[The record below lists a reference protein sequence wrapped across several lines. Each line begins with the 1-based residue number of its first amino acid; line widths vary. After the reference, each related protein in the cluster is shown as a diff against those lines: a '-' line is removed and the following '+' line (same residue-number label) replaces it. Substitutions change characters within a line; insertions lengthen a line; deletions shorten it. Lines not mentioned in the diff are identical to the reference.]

1 MAATGPT
8 DTSPVR
14 GGAAA
19 TIGVEEE
26 FVLVDPRT
34 GRPLLRS
41 LDVLA
46 AGRTLGIE
54 LEVELSPCQVETA
67 TTVCTHL
74 QDLREEL
81 RRSRATAAD
90 AAARAGC
97 RLVAVGTPIFEPPSG
112 SVTATPRYQRM
123 AQHYRGVT
131 DGVICGC
138 HVHIGVDDRDH
149 AAQLINHLRP
159 WLPALLALTAN
170 SPITDGRDTGY
181 ASWRYLRWGRWP
193 SAGLPPQCATAAEY
207 DAAVESLLTTG
218 TILDPRMVYWDVRIS
233 AHHPTLE
240 IRIADVP
247 ATVEETVTLATL
259 VYALVA
265 QATASIERGEPTPSV
280 DQELLRAACW
290 RAARDGLA
298 GRGVDLGSGQLVPAV
313 DLIWRLLA
321 RVRPILEELDVYR
334 SVHDTLSGTLDRGN
348 GAIRQR
354 RILESGGS
362 FTDVVADAARR
373 TVEGYGPDLRPS

>member
-123 AQHYRGVT
+123 AQHYRGVA

-138 HVHIGVDDRDH
+138 HVHIGVDDRDR

-193 SAGLPPQCATAAEY
+193 SAGLPPQCASAAEY

-290 RAARDGLA
+290 RAGVPSPMWLPTRRDALWRATGRICVRHDRHDSRGAALA
-298 GRGVDLGSGQLVPAV
+298 DRRSSGS
-313 DLIWRLLA
+313 
-321 RVRPILEELDVYR
+321 R
-334 SVHDTLSGTLDRGN
+334 SS
-348 GAIRQR
+348 
-354 RILESGGS
+354 
-362 FTDVVADAARR
+362 
-373 TVEGYGPDLRPS
+373 

>member
-1 MAATGPT
+1 MAATGPI

-14 GGAAA
+14 GGVAA

-41 LDVLA
+41 LDVIE
-46 AGRTLGIE
+46 AGRALGIE

-67 TTVCTHL
+67 TAVCTHP
-74 QDLREEL
+74 QDLREQL

-112 SVTATPRYQRM
+112 SVTATPRYRRM
-123 AQHYRGVT
+123 AQHYGGVA

-138 HVHIGVDDRDH
+138 HVHIGVDDRDR
-149 AAQLINHLRP
+149 AAQIINYLRP
-159 WLPALLALTAN
+159 WLPTLLALTAN
-170 SPITDGRDTGY
+170 SPIADGRDTGY

-193 SAGLPPQCATAAEY
+193 SAGLPPQCTSVADY

-233 AHHPTLE
+233 ARHPTLE

-265 QATASIERGEPTPSV
+265 QATASIERGEAAPSV

-298 GRGVDLGSGQLVPAV
+298 GHGIDLGSAQLVPAV
-313 DLIWRLLA
+313 DLIRRLLA
-321 RVRPILEELDVYR
+321 QVRPDLEELDAYR
-334 SVHDTLSGTLDRGN
+334 SVHDALAVTLDRGN

-362 FTDVVADAARR
+362 FIEVVADATRR
-373 TVEGYGPDLRPS
+373 TVEN

>member
-34 GRPLLRS
+34 GRPILRS

-46 AGRTLGIE
+46 AGLTLGIE

-138 HVHIGVDDRDH
+138 HVHIGVDDRDR

-193 SAGLPPQCATAAEY
+193 SAGLPPQCASAAEY

-321 RVRPILEELDVYR
+321 QVRPILEELDVYR
-334 SVHDTLSGTLDRGN
+334 SVHDTLSGTVDRGN

-354 RILESGGS
+354 RILERGGS

>member
-1 MAATGPT
+1 MAATGPI

-14 GGAAA
+14 GGTAA

-34 GRPLLRS
+34 GDPILRS
-41 LDVLA
+41 LDVVE
-46 AGRTLGIE
+46 AGRALGIE
-54 LEVELSPCQVETA
+54 LEVERSPCHVETA
-67 TTVCTHL
+67 TAVCTHP
-74 QDLREEL
+74 QDLREQL
-81 RRSRATAAD
+81 RRSRATAVE

-112 SVTATPRYQRM
+112 AVTGTPRYQRM
-123 AQHYRGVT
+123 AQHYRGVA

-138 HVHIGVDDRDH
+138 HVHIGVDDRDR
-149 AAQLINHLRP
+149 AARIINYLRP
-159 WLPALLALTAN
+159 WLPTLLALTAN
-170 SPITDGRDTGY
+170 SPIADGRDTGH

-193 SAGLPPQCATAAEY
+193 SAGVPPQCASAADY

-218 TILDPRMVYWDVRIS
+218 TILDPRMIYWDVRIS

-265 QATASIERGEPTPSV
+265 DATASIERGEAAPSV

-298 GRGVDLGSGQLVPAV
+298 GHGVDLGSAQLVPAV
-313 DLIWRLLA
+313 DLIRRLLVQ
-321 RVRPILEELDVYR
+321 VRPVLEELDAYR
-334 SVHDTLSGTLDRGN
+334 PVHDSLSVTLDRGN
-348 GAIRQR
+348 GAISQR
-354 RILESGGS
+354 RIIESGGS
-362 FTDVVADAARR
+362 FTDVVTDAARR
-373 TVEGYGPDLRPS
+373 TVEGCGPDLRPS

>member
-1 MAATGPT
+1 MPAG
-8 DTSPVR
+8 DTCG
-14 GGAAA
+14 GGA
-19 TIGVEEE
+19 
-26 FVLVDPRT
+26 
-34 GRPLLRS
+34 GR
-41 LDVLA
+41 
-46 AGRTLGIE
+46 
-54 LEVELSPCQVETA
+54 
-67 TTVCTHL
+67 
-74 QDLREEL
+74 
-81 RRSRATAAD
+81 
-90 AAARAGC
+90 ARDC
-97 RLVAVGTPIFEPPSG
+97 
-112 SVTATPRYQRM
+112 
-123 AQHYRGVT
+123 
-131 DGVICGC
+131 
-138 HVHIGVDDRDH
+138 
-149 AAQLINHLRP
+149 
-159 WLPALLALTAN
+159 
-170 SPITDGRDTGY
+170 
-181 ASWRYLRWGRWP
+181 
-193 SAGLPPQCATAAEY
+193 PPQCATAAEY

-218 TILDPRMVYWDVRIS
+218 TILDPRMIYWDVRIS

-321 RVRPILEELDVYR
+321 QVRPILEELDVYR

>member
-1 MAATGPT
+1 MAATGPIN
-8 DTSPVR
+8 TSPVR
-14 GGAAA
+14 GGMAA

-41 LDVLA
+41 LDVIE
-46 AGRTLGIE
+46 AGRALSIE

-67 TTVCTHL
+67 TAVCTHP
-74 QDLREEL
+74 QDLREQL

-112 SVTATPRYQRM
+112 SVTATPRYRRM
-123 AQHYRGVT
+123 AQHYGGVA

-138 HVHIGVDDRDH
+138 HVHIGVDDRDR

-159 WLPALLALTAN
+159 WLPTLLALTAN
-170 SPITDGRDTGY
+170 SPIADGRDTGY
-181 ASWRYLRWGRWP
+181 ASWRYLRWGHWP
-193 SAGLPPQCATAAEY
+193 SAGLPPQCASAAHY

-218 TILDPRMVYWDVRIS
+218 TILDPRMVYWDVRLS

-265 QATASIERGEPTPSV
+265 QATASIERGESAPSV

-298 GRGVDLGSGQLVPAV
+298 GHGVDLGSAQLVPAV
-313 DLIWRLLA
+313 DLIRRLL
-321 RVRPILEELDVYR
+321 VQLRPVLEELDVYS
-334 SVHDTLSGTLDRGN
+334 SVHDALGVTLDRGN

-354 RILESGGS
+354 RILECGGS
-362 FTDVVADAARR
+362 FTDVVADATRR
-373 TVEGYGPDLRPS
+373 TVEN